1 MIFGRFSAIF
11 NSNMNIIVIYACSR
25 DTLDI
30 LCICETDTELLIN
43 GHHLFHLAWHISWFL
58 NYSHQYR

>member
-1 MIFGRFSAIF
+1 
-11 NSNMNIIVIYACSR
+11 MNIIVIYACSR

-43 GHHLFHLAWHISWFL
+43 GHHLFDLAWHISWFL
-58 NYSHQYR
+58 NYSRQYR